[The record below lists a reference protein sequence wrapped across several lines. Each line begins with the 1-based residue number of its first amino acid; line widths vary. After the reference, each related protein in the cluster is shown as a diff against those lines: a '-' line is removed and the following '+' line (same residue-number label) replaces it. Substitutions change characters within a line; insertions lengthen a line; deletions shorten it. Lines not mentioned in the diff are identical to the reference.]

1 MAEQGSRNL
10 NDSRDSGRPLS
21 SSLKKRSRDN
31 SQASYRQV
39 SFHDAAEDNEHKN
52 KSVRKI
58 PRQEAPDEFMRQIA
72 KNILAAKKK
81 KQMERRLTSVSKI
94 AKSLN
99 TSGQELE
106 KGSSGNNSA
115 EETPI
120 SASKLPPRGPLSKG
134 SGQTPSGTG
143 ESNKSQKK
151 AGIGKPPTPKK
162 FAAED
167 GKFSS
172 QATDG
177 QFNIQNSDIKMIG
190 GKMMKV
196 ATRQL
201 PDGTVQKVLVQM
213 IPKG

>member
-1 MAEQGSRNL
+1 
-10 NDSRDSGRPLS
+10 
-21 SSLKKRSRDN
+21 
-31 SQASYRQV
+31 
-39 SFHDAAEDNEHKN
+39 
-52 KSVRKI
+52 
-58 PRQEAPDEFMRQIA
+58 MRQIA

-106 KGSSGNNSA
+106 KGPSGNNSID
-115 EETPI
+115 ETPI

-134 SGQTPSGTG
+134 SRETPTVIG

-162 FAAED
+162 FATGN
-167 GKFSS
+167 GKPNS

-177 QFNIQNSDIKMIG
+177 KFNSQNSDIKMIG

-201 PDGTVQKVLVQM
+201 PDGTIQKVLVQM
-213 IPKG
+213 IPKGQLAPKKKPADGGGAK